1 MANKRD
7 LLIEIGT
14 EELPPK
20 ALLTL
25 SEAFSSGICSGLEQN
40 QLNYLSATPF
50 ATPRRLAV
58 HVKGVEEVQAD
69 REVERRGPALKAAYD
84 KDGNPTKA
92 LQGFARS
99 CGVEPDALETV
110 ETDKGQWLV
119 FRSTQKGQQ
128 TEALIP
134 DMINAALNALPIPK
148 RMRWGD
154 LDSEFVRPVHWLTIL
169 FGEQVVET
177 EILSVKSGNATR
189 GHRFHHPEPIIIK
202 HPNEYVKTL
211 EEQGKVF
218 VVFSVRKD
226 RVKNMVQASAEE
238 VDGQAVIDPDL
249 LNEVTSLVEYPMP
262 IMGSF
267 DKKFLDV
274 PQEALISAMQGHQ
287 KYFPVVDDEGKLM
300 PYFITVS
307 NIDSSQPEVIKKGN
321 ERVIRP
327 RFADAMFFWEQDKA
341 HSLESRLESLKS
353 VTFQHKLGSLYDK
366 SKRVAKLAGEIAK
379 QLGAEELQGIRAAQL
394 SKCDLMSEMVGEF
407 PELQGIMGE
416 YYANHDGETKQ
427 VAVAL
432 REQYMPRFA
441 GDLLPETILGQAV
454 GIADRLDTLVGIFG
468 IGQPPTG
475 DKDPFGLRR
484 AALSILRVCVE
495 SELPL
500 NLKALLQQA
509 QAGFTDNM
517 IDAKAHQQVFDFMLE
532 RLRGYAQD
540 RGARYDSVDAVLSC
554 RPDSP
559 YDASLRMHSVEGFR
573 ALDAA
578 ASLASA
584 NKRIHN
590 ILKKSDD
597 KLPETTDPT
606 YFEHAA
612 ERALYDKLAEVQEVI
627 APLLKAGDYTQ
638 ALENM
643 AGLRESVDRFFDEV
657 MVMAEDAT
665 VRANRLAF
673 LQSVRHL
680 FLQIADISK
689 LNVG

>member
-1 MANKRD
+1 MTNKRD

-25 SEAFSSGICSGLEQN
+25 SEAFSSGICDGLEQH
-40 QLNYLSATPF
+40 QLSYLSATPF

-58 HVKGVEEVQAD
+58 HVKGVDEIQAD
-69 REVERRGPALKAAYD
+69 REIEKRGPAIKAAYD
-84 KDGNPTKA
+84 KEGKPTKA

-99 CGVEPDALETV
+99 CGVEPDALQTID
-110 ETDKGQWLV
+110 TNKGQWLV

-134 DMINAALNALPIPK
+134 DMINTALNDLPIPK

-154 LDSEFVRPVHWLTIL
+154 LDAEFVRPVHWLTIL

-177 EILSVKSGNATR
+177 EILTVKSGNATR
-189 GHRFHHPEPIIIK
+189 GHRFHSPDPIIIN
-202 HPNEYVKTL
+202 HPSEYVKKL
-211 EEQGKVF
+211 EEQGKVLA
-218 VVFSVRKD
+218 VFSVRKD
-226 RVKNMVQASAEE
+226 RVKNMVQATAEE

-249 LNEVTSLVEYPMP
+249 LDEVTSLVEYPTP
-262 IMGSF
+262 IIGSF

-287 KYFPVVDDEGKLM
+287 KYFPVIDNTGKLM

-307 NIDSSQPEVIKKGN
+307 NIDSPQPELIRAGN

-341 HSLESRLESLKS
+341 QSLESRLESLKT

-379 QLGAEELQGIRAAQL
+379 QLGEEELQGIRAAQL
-394 SKCDLMSEMVGEF
+394 SKCDLMTEMVGEF

-416 YYANHDGETKQ
+416 YYAKHDGETPQ
-427 VAVAL
+427 VATAL

-441 GDLLPETILGQAV
+441 GDLLPETVLGQAV

-484 AALSILRVCVE
+484 AALSILRICVE
-495 SELPL
+495 LECPL
-500 NLKALLQQA
+500 NLSTLLQQA
-509 QAGFTDNM
+509 QANFDMLEANT
-517 IDAKAHQQVFDFMLE
+517 HEQVFDFILE

-540 RGARYDSVDAVLSC
+540 KGIRYDSVDAVLTC
-554 RPDSP
+554 RPQSP
-559 YDASLRMHSVEGFR
+559 HDASLRMYSVEHFR
-573 ALDAA
+573 ELEAA

-590 ILKKSDD
+590 ILKKSQDT
-597 KLPETTDPT
+597 LPQQTDPT
-606 YFEHAA
+606 YFDSPA
-612 ERALYDKLAEVQEVI
+612 ERALYDKLAEVREAVT
-627 APLLKAGDYTQ
+627 PLLAAGNYAQ

-643 AGLRESVDRFFDEV
+643 ASLRESVDKFFDDV

-673 LQSVRHL
+673 LQSVRDL

-689 LNVG
+689 LNIA